1 MGPPSIFFIWKS
13 GWCRCAATT
22 MISLLLRLVAVHHD
36 FIIIFYVFHFIQMAS
51 TAQSSY
57 TQSMIDSHAYEKES
71 EVSDVFADV
80 FEYVTDVL
88 KIYYSACAKPDKFE
102 DFINSVSA
110 TEENNIC
117 SPWKTNSGQKSLIIM
132 VLTAYATAWDMVM
145 ASIENRQDVSDLYG
159 VVLSCFIEDGMTYV
173 AKKKSKAL
181 KSAEQVCAAK
191 LRNAIAHL
199 EKSKLVQQE
208 TPWVM
213 EFSTDYDGESHSFKI
228 TPREFCNFLRL
239 FHNISRFGF
248 LTEAKITKMLKRIV
262 SNDMSFP
269 EKLRNLFGK

>member
-1 MGPPSIFFIWKS
+1 
-13 GWCRCAATT
+13 
-22 MISLLLRLVAVHHD
+22 
-36 FIIIFYVFHFIQMAS
+36 MAS
-51 TAQSSY
+51 AAQSSY
-57 TQSMIDSHAYEKES
+57 TCSEIDSHAYEKES
-71 EVSDVFADV
+71 EVSDVFADI

-102 DFINSVSA
+102 DFINCVPA

-117 SPWKTNSGQKSLIIM
+117 SPWKREAGKKSLIIM

-145 ASIENRQDVSDLYG
+145 ASIENRQEVSDLYG
-159 VVLSCFIEDGMTYV
+159 IVLSCFIQDGMTYV
-173 AKKKSKAL
+173 TEEKKNKAP

-199 EKSKLVQQE
+199 EKSKLVKQE
-208 TPWVM
+208 SPWVM
-213 EFSTDYDGESHSFKI
+213 EFSTNYSGESHSFKI
-228 TPREFCNFLRL
+228 TPRNFCQFLSL

-248 LTEAKITKMLKRIV
+248 LTRGAITEMLKRSV

-269 EKLRNLFGK
+269 EKLRNLFDK